1 MKLAAFGKESFG
13 SLSQQFNEGIVVT
26 LSRQFDEGIVYAL
39 RRQLSQKYSSSSVR
53 REETSKIKGAV
64 SLQSTKLLSG
74 VWQMLYAKLEEKYK
88 KAFKAA
94 WLDSS
99 IVQQLAALISSLS
112 IVEEF
117 ETEVHKYGS
126 GGTVQ

>member
-1 MKLAAFGKESFG
+1 
-13 SLSQQFNEGIVVT
+13 
-26 LSRQFDEGIVYAL
+26 
-39 RRQLSQKYSSSSVR
+39 LSQKYSSSSVR

-99 IVQQLAALISSLS
+99 IVQQLAVLITSLS
-112 IVEEF
+112 TIKEVEKEL
-117 ETEVHKYGS
+117 HKYGS
-126 GGTVQ
+126 GRTVQ